1 MHRESSASGR
11 DSHLHQQRM
20 AEQPRTISFFA
31 FLAGFF
37 ANFAVKALTAEGAKE
52 FAEFAKKSEHHW

>member
-1 MHRESSASGR
+1 
-11 DSHLHQQRM
+11 M

-37 ANFAVKALTAEGAKE
+37 SNFAVKALTAEGAKE
-52 FAEFAKKSEHHW
+52 FAAFAKKSEHHW